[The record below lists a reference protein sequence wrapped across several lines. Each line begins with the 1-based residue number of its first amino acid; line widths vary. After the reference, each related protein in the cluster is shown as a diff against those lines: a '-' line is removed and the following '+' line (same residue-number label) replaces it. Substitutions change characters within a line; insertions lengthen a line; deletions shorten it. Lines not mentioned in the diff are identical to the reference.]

1 MLLAAVAACAP
12 ALPPAPEKPAAE
24 GGFLRLTP
32 ARFEQLPGWLA
43 EDHAAAL
50 VPFLK
55 SCQKL
60 RALPADQPLGPDDA
74 MGRTGE
80 WRKICA
86 DAQLI
91 RAGNRTETQY
101 FFESR
106 FTPYLVQNNYEEKGL
121 FTGYYEPELRGSW
134 KQEGRFRYPIY
145 TRPKDLVSIDL
156 GKFRPELKG
165 DHIAGRLAG
174 DQVVPYTT
182 REDIE
187 AGALK
192 GRQLELLWVD
202 DAIDAFF
209 LHIQGTG
216 RVVFA
221 DGSAVRI
228 GFAARNG
235 HRYTPIGRELVAMG
249 AIKSD
254 KVTMKT
260 IREWL
265 EANPLLGSQMMAR
278 NKSYI
283 FFKAMDED
291 GPVGAEGVTLTP
303 GRSLAVD
310 VKFVPLG
317 VPVWLVTTE
326 PGKPKKPIRRVVVA
340 QDTGSAIK
348 GPVRG
353 DLFVGFGS
361 TAGIVAGEMRES
373 GFYFLLLPKK
383 PEKPGS

>member
-1 MLLAAVAACAP
+1 MAVLLAAVAACAP
-12 ALPPAPEKPAAE
+12 MAPPAPEKPEA
-24 GGFLRLTP
+24 GFLRLTP

-50 VPFLK
+50 LPFLK

-60 RALPADQPLGPDDA
+60 RALPADRPLGPDDA
-74 MGRTGE
+74 MGRAGD

-91 RAGNRTETQY
+91 RAGNRTEAQY

-121 FTGYYEPELRGSW
+121 FTGYYEPELHGSW
-134 KQEGRFRYPIY
+134 KQEGPFRHPIY
-145 TRPKDLVSIDL
+145 TRPKDLVAIDL
-156 GKFRPELKG
+156 GKFRPEMKG
-165 DHIAGRLAG
+165 EHLAGRVAG
-174 DQVVPYTT
+174 NEVIPYST

-202 DAIDAFF
+202 DPVDAFF

-216 RVVFA
+216 RVVFT

-228 GFAARNG
+228 GFAGRNG

-260 IREWL
+260 IRDWL
-265 EANPLLGSQMMAR
+265 AANPLLGSQMMAR

-283 FFKAMDED
+283 FFKAMDDD
-291 GPVGAEGVTLTP
+291 GPVGAEGVALTP

-326 PGKPKKPIRRVVVA
+326 PGKPKKPIRRMVVA

-361 TAGIVAGEMRES
+361 TAGVVAGEMRES
-373 GFYFLLLPKK
+373 GIYFLLLPKK